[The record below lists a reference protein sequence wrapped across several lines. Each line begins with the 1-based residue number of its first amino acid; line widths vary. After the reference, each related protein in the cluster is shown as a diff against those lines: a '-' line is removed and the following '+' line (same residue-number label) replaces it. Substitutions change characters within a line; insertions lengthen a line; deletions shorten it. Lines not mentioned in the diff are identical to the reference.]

1 MNTPD
6 ISDLYYSLP
15 VIVDFNAY
23 GKKDLVFGKIETVNC
38 LNDNSKIREVLSTDG
53 SNRILIVDG
62 HASKE
67 VALMGDK
74 VAGIAKETFDNTR
87 GGDFD
92 ERDILAT
99 TLGGIAV
106 SVTIPLFRKKRKQ

>member
-1 MNTPD
+1 M
-6 ISDLYYSLP
+6 IKKLIFVILLYPLMYFPLHGQDFILQEQDKKLHFGAGMLTSALGYTWSYSKHQ
-15 VIVDFNAY
+15 D
-23 GKKDLVFGKIETVNC
+23 KKKAMITGIAT
-38 LNDNSKIREVLSTDG
+38 SI
-53 SNRILIVDG
+53 I
-62 HASKE
+62 
-67 VALMGDK
+67 
-74 VAGIAKETFDNTR
+74 AGIAKETFDNTR